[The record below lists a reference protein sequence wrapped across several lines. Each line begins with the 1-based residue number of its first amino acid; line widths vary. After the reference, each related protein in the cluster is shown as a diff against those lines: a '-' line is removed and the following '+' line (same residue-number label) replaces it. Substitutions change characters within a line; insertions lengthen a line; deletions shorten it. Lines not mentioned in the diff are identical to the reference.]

1 MTLITLL
8 IAKLFASVVSPL
20 PLKLIYP
27 YLSNQTQRMRINSN
41 FSDRTDTEFGV
52 PCRSS
57 HERCSVR
64 KCVLRNFTKFTGK
77 HLCQSL
83 FFNKVAGLR
92 LVTVLKKRLRHRCFP
107 VSLVK
112 FLRTSF
118 LHRLAT
124 ASDPRVL
131 FQDHFYVISI

>member
-57 HERCSVR
+57 RQRCSVR
-64 KCVLRNFTKFTGK
+64 KGVLRNFTKFTGK

-92 LVTVLKKRLRHRCFP
+92 LVTLFKKRLWHRCFP

-118 LHRLAT
+118 LHRRAT
-124 ASDPRVL
+124 ASDPKVL
-131 FQDHFYVISI
+131 F